1 MKKIIIIGG
10 SVVVLLAAILVGAF
24 FAGPLIASA
33 HSNQNATTT
42 SSTATNPY
50 CEQYLQTL
58 ASKLNVS
65 VTTLEQDRLAAR
77 EAVINQ
83 AVTNGKLTQAQATAI
98 EQKLTSHQA
107 CSGSS
112 QRFPG
117 QRYVT
122 RQFLQKYRSDIVNQV
137 AQGLHLT
144 SSQLVS
150 DLKAGESLTQ
160 IATAQH
166 ISAAQLQTIVTNAV
180 DSSLKTAVSAGDLTQ
195 AQATAY
201 TTFMQNH
208 PHWLQSLLSRH
219 IHKG

>member
-1 MKKIIIIGG
+1 MKKILIIGG
-10 SVVVLLAAILVGAF
+10 SVAVLLAAILVGAF

-50 CEQYLQTL
+50 CEQYLQAL

-65 VTTLEQDRLAAR
+65 VTTLEQDQLSAK
-77 EAVINQ
+77 ETVINQ
-83 AVTNGKLTQAQATAI
+83 AVKDGKLTQAQATAI

-107 CSGSS
+107 CSRSP
-112 QRFPG
+112 QRLPWQGF
-117 QRYVT
+117 VT

-137 AQGLHLT
+137 AQGLHLS
-144 SSQLVS
+144 SSQLTS

-166 ISAAQLQTIVTNAV
+166 VSAAQLKTIVTNAIN
-180 DSSLKTAVSAGDLTQ
+180 SALKTAVSDGDLTQ

-201 TTFMQNH
+201 STYVQNH
-208 PHWLQSLLSRH
+208 PQWLQRLLNGH
-219 IHKG
+219 AHKG

>member
-10 SVVVLLAAILVGAF
+10 SAVVLLAAILVGAF

-33 HSNQNATTT
+33 HSNQNAPTTA
-42 SSTATNPY
+42 STATNPY

-65 VTTLEQDRLAAR
+65 VTTLEQDQLAAK

-83 AVTNGKLTQAQATAI
+83 AVSNGKLTQAQATAI
-98 EQKLTSHQA
+98 EQKLKSRQA

-112 QRFPG
+112 QRTPWQG
-117 QRYVT
+117 YVT

-144 SSQLVS
+144 SSKLVS
-150 DLKAGESLTQ
+150 DLKAGESLSQ

-166 ISAAQLQTIVTNAV
+166 VSAAQLQTIVTNAV
-180 DSSLKTAVSAGDLTQ
+180 NNTLKIAVSAGDLTQ
-195 AQATAY
+195 AQASAY
-201 TTFMQNH
+201 TAFLQNH
-208 PHWLQSLLSRH
+208 PHWLQSLLNRH